1 MAINMVMKYCASL
14 CSFSFYCREKW
25 ASRDWL
31 KEKCICICICMEYI
45 SIIFGP
51 IAQKNKQAFWN
62 RINKYFIT
70 PDTFNTQGH
79 ACSQEDI
86 ISRRKE
92 ERGFLYGTTAHVF
105 SHESNCLH
113 HFLVL
118 CEIRELMQTTLRSYL
133 RLDRICSEVSS
144 YIFPLLGTSV
154 ARQ

>member
-31 KEKCICICICMEYI
+31 KEKCICICMEYI

-92 ERGFLYGTTAHVF
+92 ERGFLIWYNCSRFLPWKQLLTPF
-105 SHESNCLH
+105 SCTLWNKRTNADY
-113 HFLVL
+113 
-118 CEIRELMQTTLRSYL
+118 IKEL
-133 RLDRICSEVSS
+133 
-144 YIFPLLGTSV
+144 FK
-154 ARQ
+154 AW